1 MVVVGLE
8 GRNHENSKT
17 NVYALVPERKTKF
30 SSESLENV
38 IRQTP
43 HSVGVF
49 CMLKLVLNY
58 VWFSDN
64 IYG

>member
-8 GRNHENSKT
+8 GRNHENSTTK
-17 NVYALVPERKTKF
+17 VYALIPERKTKF

-43 HSVGVF
+43 YRVGVF
-49 CMLKLVLNY
+49 CILKLVHNY
-58 VWFSDN
+58 V
-64 IYG
+64 